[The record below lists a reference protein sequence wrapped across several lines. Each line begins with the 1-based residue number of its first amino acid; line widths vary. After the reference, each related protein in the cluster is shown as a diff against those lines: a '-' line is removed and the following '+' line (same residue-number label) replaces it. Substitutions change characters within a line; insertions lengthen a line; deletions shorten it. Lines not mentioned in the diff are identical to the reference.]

1 MYFKSRAE
9 AGRELASKLKKYND
23 QHCVVVA
30 LNSGGIL
37 VGAQIAMRLHA
48 GLLMLLTE
56 KIQIP
61 GEPESIAT
69 MTDRTFTYNKM
80 YSAGQLED
88 FTGEYHGLIEEQRL
102 KKLHDINKLL
112 IDGSEINPNRLRH
125 HVVILVIDG
134 LQSGVSLEA
143 AADYLKPI
151 KVKKLLI
158 VTPLAS
164 IAAVDRMHLIGDEIY
179 CLNVTENL
187 METDHYYDDN
197 TLPNPDQVRKI
208 THNIALN
215 WQT

>member
-9 AGRELASKLKKYND
+9 AGRELADKLKKYNN
-23 QHCVVVA
+23 QHCIVVA
-30 LNSGGIL
+30 LNPGGVL

-56 KIQIP
+56 KVDLP
-61 GEPESIAT
+61 GEPDSIAT

-80 YSAGQLED
+80 YSAGQLEEFVGD
-88 FTGEYHGLIEEQRL
+88 YHGLIEEQRL
-102 KKLHDINKLL
+102 QKLHHLNKLL
-112 IDGSEINPNRLRH
+112 IDGSEINPGQLRH
-125 HVVILVIDG
+125 HVVILVTDG
-134 LQSGVSLEA
+134 LQTGVSLEA

-151 KVKKLLI
+151 KIKKLLI

-164 IAAVDRMHLIGDEIY
+164 ITAIDRMHLIGDEIY
-179 CLNVTENL
+179 CLNSTENL
-187 METDHYYDDN
+187 METNHYFEDN
-197 TLPNPDQVRKI
+197 TLPDPEQVRKI